1 MGGAMDV
8 ALGGTISGSMSGAVG
23 GSMDG
28 AMDGAMEGPIICKI
42 AQGKPQWM
50 AHIGWLTKRGN
61 GRPNGWRK

>member
-1 MGGAMDV
+1 MEGPMGGAMDV
-8 ALGGTISGSMSGAVG
+8 ALGGTMSGAVG
-23 GSMDG
+23 GS
-28 AMDGAMEGPIICKI
+28 MDGAMEGPIICKI